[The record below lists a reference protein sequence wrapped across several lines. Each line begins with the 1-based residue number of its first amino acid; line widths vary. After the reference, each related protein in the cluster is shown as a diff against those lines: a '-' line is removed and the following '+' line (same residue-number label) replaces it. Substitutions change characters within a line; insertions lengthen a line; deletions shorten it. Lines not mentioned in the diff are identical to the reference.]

1 MHVEVRRCKS
11 CHETFSTEKKLSKHI
26 TKYHKA
32 STGIECGNCS
42 TIFKNKKSLSVHKAK
57 QICITKSEKKADKT
71 ENAVTEFEETEYEAE
86 NIEGS
91 LTPLQH
97 TNESLHQH
105 FEMHIEVIDN
115 EEETYVKNIVTDT
128 IQEKIFQCEAC
139 PKIFQSKR
147 GLWGHKETHKDLKVQ
162 PTLVSEDSN
171 PEEHLEQIVYYDD
184 DALNILQHGIEGSD
198 YFVADYNERKKLIVR
213 SEIIWF

>member
-1 MHVEVRRCKS
+1 MHDEVRRCKS

-97 TNESLHQH
+97 TNESFHQH

-128 IQEKIFQCEAC
+128 IQEKI
-139 PKIFQSKR
+139 
-147 GLWGHKETHKDLKVQ
+147 L
-162 PTLVSEDSN
+162 
-171 PEEHLEQIVYYDD
+171 
-184 DALNILQHGIEGSD
+184 
-198 YFVADYNERKKLIVR
+198 
-213 SEIIWF
+213 